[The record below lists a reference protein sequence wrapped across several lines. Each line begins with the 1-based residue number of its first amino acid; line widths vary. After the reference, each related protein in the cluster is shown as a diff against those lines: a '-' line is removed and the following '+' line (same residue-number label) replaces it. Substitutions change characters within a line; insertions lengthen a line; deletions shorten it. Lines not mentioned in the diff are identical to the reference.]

1 MDQGGFNGIF
11 NLITLGYGLY
21 AVYTWFRLLRE
32 PLFSNPLL
40 IPKERAP
47 KDCLEPETYVAYIRP
62 RTLVL
67 GVIAALSGGIGLLG
81 EGMGFLA
88 AAAAAIG
95 MDLLP
100 FELLYLVALPLAVV
114 IWYAVCVVRAQKK
127 YFP

>member
-21 AVYTWFRLLRE
+21 AVYTWFRLLR
-32 PLFSNPLL
+32 
-40 IPKERAP
+40 
-47 KDCLEPETYVAYIRP
+47 DRP

-81 EGMGFLA
+81 EGMGFLT

-100 FELLYLVALPLAVV
+100 FELLFLVALPLAVV